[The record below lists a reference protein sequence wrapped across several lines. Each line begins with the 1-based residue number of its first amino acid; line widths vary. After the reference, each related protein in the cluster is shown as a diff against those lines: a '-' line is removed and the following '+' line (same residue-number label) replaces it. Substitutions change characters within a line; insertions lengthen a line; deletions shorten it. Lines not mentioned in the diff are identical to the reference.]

1 MKTWKVKLIQEIRR
15 EAEIEVEANSEQEA
29 IIEAANLIP
38 EEDNEWVEAE
48 VVDQYVEDIEEL

>member
-15 EAEIEVEANSEQEA
+15 EAEIEVEASSEQEA